1 MNLAP
6 LAPPANGAA
15 ASPQITRRTHL
26 ILCLFLL
33 LVPVGQLLLHSLAGS
48 GLWHLLGLQS
58 KNIDGTNQ
66 HVGILYNLN
75 DNLQYASLAMES
87 SLGHYFMSNL
97 YTTAPHLGIL
107 VNLYFLSIGILSNWF
122 SVNPIP
128 IMILVS
134 FAAPPIV
141 GYMVFTICS
150 RILEF
155 SQGTSLLA
163 TALVIFGSGPSLLLS
178 FINVVFSKIGVP
190 YAMPLGLDY
199 YRTDLFPIDQF
210 LVYPYQ
216 SIATALLVTVL
227 SAILKTL
234 RTDLTAD
241 PCHWTILSAGGIAV
255 FSLVRP
261 YEAFVL
267 TALFLI
273 TMLISRLIRGKDLLF
288 RYRDYLVIGF
298 LVTPSLFYISWLSFL
313 PGWRDWAHAQF
324 LVTATRTGLVAGL
337 SAFWFIAITGVIRAA
352 RERRLDMLIL
362 CLWVLSTMLLLI
374 GFGGA
379 AFKLAGGAVIAYG
392 ILGAFGL
399 EKIFRRLAAHPRYLG
414 ISAKMIRG
422 LVAIAVGVLIFGTSV
437 WAYDGMIRH
446 QKIPAIDAEILAA
459 AALIKQDCP
468 NYTPTVLSDC
478 PTAVTLPAFAGARVY
493 SGHPAMTPEFAAK
506 CRELELAGL
515 GEQAVFNSGF
525 DKSRLEDIMA
535 RTKPDFILVRRGTS
549 AEQWL
554 LEHHVAS
561 ANMTG
566 QRWSLL
572 VTRK

>member
-1 MNLAP
+1 MVLAH
-6 LAPPANGAA
+6 PANGDA

-26 ILCLFLL
+26 ILCLLLL
-33 LVPVGQLLLHSLAGS
+33 LVPVGQLLLHSLTGS

-66 HVGILYNLN
+66 HVGILYDFP
-75 DNLQYASLAMES
+75 DNLQYASLAMEN
-87 SLGHYFMSNL
+87 SLGNYFMSNL
-97 YTTAPHLGIL
+97 YTTESHLGIL

-150 RILEF
+150 RILQF

-178 FINVVFSKIGVP
+178 FINVVFSKIGVA

-210 LVYPYQ
+210 LVLPYQ

-241 PCHWTILSAGGIAV
+241 PCRWIILSAGGIAV

-273 TMLISRLIRGKDLLF
+273 TMLTSRLIRGKDLLF

-313 PGWRDWAHAQF
+313 PGWRNWAHAQF
-324 LVTATRTGLVAGL
+324 ILTMTRTDLAVAL
-337 SAFWFIAITGVIRAA
+337 SVFWFIAITGVVRVV

-362 CLWVLSTMLLLI
+362 CLWALSSMLLLI

-379 AFKLAGGAVIAYG
+379 VFKLAGGAVIAYG

-399 EKIFRRLAAHPRYLG
+399 ENIVCHLAADPSRYLG
-414 ISAKMIRG
+414 ISWKILRA
-422 LVAIAVGVLIFGTSV
+422 LVAIAAGVLIFGTSV
-437 WAYDGMIRH
+437 WAYDGLIRH
-446 QKIPAIDAEILAA
+446 QKIPAIDTEILAA

-515 GEQAVFNSGF
+515 GEQAVFDSGF
-525 DKSRLEDIMA
+525 DKSRLEDLIA

-554 LEHHVAS
+554 LEHYVAS
-561 ANMTG
+561 TNMTG